1 MTTHAI
7 GAREGQAAHA
17 AAGLADRLP
26 LMAAPTFA
34 VMALLTGIFGS
45 GAQDMLCSSAHG
57 ASPLNG
63 MASMYL
69 LMSVFHSAPWLKL
82 ISRWR
87 SGAHMA
93 GVTPE
98 RSGRRGTMMQPGRST
113 AAFGWGTKSH

>member
-1 MTTHAI
+1 MTAHAR
-7 GAREGQAAHA
+7 GAREGRPGHA
-17 AAGLADRLP
+17 AAGLAERLP
-26 LMAAPTFA
+26 IMAAPTFA
-34 VMALLTGIFGS
+34 VMALLTGIFAS
-45 GAQDMLCSSAHG
+45 DAPDMLCSSAHG

-87 SGAHMA
+87 SAHMA

-98 RSGRRGTMMQPGRST
+98 GSM
-113 AAFGWGTKSH
+113 